1 MSKRLLKKV
10 FTAVLCIAMV
20 LNLYAVPAFAE
31 DEIKVEFVYTNVTK
45 LTMATGTT
53 RQIKTYTVPEN
64 ATNQEMRFSS
74 SDKNVARVSADGV
87 VTAVSPGIATIT
99 VKARDG
105 SKAQETIT
113 VNVVKN
119 LIINKDNVDSD
130 GEVIVF
136 DETYGNVSIDSSVG
150 SADIY
155 LSGVTVMNKLLLE
168 KGSYNVY
175 MYESSAESIEVV
187 ESFDDIVSF
196 STEEDND
203 IPGLHIYDTSSINN
217 ISAGSGLN
225 LTQDDTSEINTLVID
240 YDGEGDINIDLEG
253 FSGNVIINTTGSGS
267 INLNLTGSS
276 IANVIVTGGAN
287 SGTVVFNNV
296 EGSQI
301 TDLTVN
307 GSSNISLQT
316 PAENV
321 SIGSDSDGSS
331 LELGANVK
339 NLNNSGANSNI
350 TINSQVGNLVS
361 TGTGN
366 ITLNEGAE
374 VKNQELGTGTKVK
387 DNTPVYAGG
396 GGIGGGTASQPIEI
410 EPGAVIIDE
419 DFEDGII
426 DNKISG
432 RGLISKM
439 ISADGNNS
447 DKCMLVSGRTESY
460 YGMTIDLLPY
470 TVKYAGK
477 HVTLVFS
484 ADVKYTEG
492 DDTTQ
497 FKFTADDGQY
507 TNVALVTANKGQWA
521 TLTGTYTVLGTKT
534 YVYLE
539 GNGTGNYYV
548 DNLHVSI
555 QSVSDLVYVDSI
567 TLDQSSA
574 VIGIGGQFKFNAEVL
589 PANAED
595 TSVTWFSSD
604 PSIASVDT
612 TGLVTAYKGGTVTI
626 TAESNGSGKKAYAT
640 VTVDPT
646 IKVYSVRT
654 DKSILIFTETGG
666 TEQLGASVTLNASP
680 YTSAITWTSGDSSI
694 ASVSDTGLVTAVADG
709 STTITASTVIDVD
722 GTPTT
727 FSADCRVEVDTN
739 ALYVNTYDDP
749 DAPIGFTPMG
759 NAQLIYENGYVK
771 AYGRSN
777 GYEGGALS
785 TSSYNGKEIRITADV
800 KHGNASPTNV
810 IITYNTGSTYTR
822 VVDSGNI
829 PVGEW
834 MTITGTV
841 YVNNANSKIYFESSN
856 TTCDLYY
863 DNIIISEII
872 QLPTPITGV
881 TLSNNTLEMNVGQER
896 TLTATIEPERAT
908 TSRELTWTTSD
919 SSVATVDADGKVT
932 AVGVG
937 TAAITV
943 TTTVDGVSTVAYSD
957 TCTVTVSPALA
968 NPADPVVVDF
978 ENMAVGTTLSWIGWG
993 GDDGVATVITDPN
1006 NPANK
1011 LLEVKPAGYA
1021 RAAIID
1027 LTIPQGNTLYDYGKI
1042 SFKALWKE
1050 GDVGWKDVE
1059 VEAAQTLTGRFHE
1072 DDQSAARRIAS
1083 YNRAAG
1089 ATAALEETELDLN
1102 GNQSDLSGDIQIA
1115 IGIHCDGTAVYYL
1128 DDITL
1133 IPKVPRSVTPVETI
1147 VMQSGFEEA
1156 LLVNNSGTSFAVTRD
1171 AARTGQGCLLVS
1183 NADQDWKGPEFTLTE
1198 AGTYNVSAYVRTV
1211 SGSSIEY
1218 AFMDTTSY
1226 SEYNSRRTNSDT
1238 EWTQLQATV
1247 SVASGSAITLR
1258 ICAKTAGG
1266 GNVVSYYIDD
1276 LVVTSN
1282 SATVMQSGFEETL
1295 LVNNSSTNFTYVT
1308 TDKRSGNRSMY
1319 VSNADANWK
1328 GPEFTISEAG
1338 DYTLTAYV
1346 KSDSGSQEFCFKD
1359 TTSYQ
1364 AHGTQTNNG
1373 SEWTQIT
1380 AAVTVPEGGM
1390 TFRINCPGAS
1400 ETNIVSYFIDDFK
1413 VTQ

>member
-187 ESFDDIVSF
+187 ESLDDIVSF

-432 RGLISKM
+432 RGLIS
-439 ISADGNNS
+439 N
-447 DKCMLVSGRTESY
+447 Y
-460 YGMTIDLLPY
+460 LL
-470 TVKYAGK
+470 
-477 HVTLVFS
+477 
-484 ADVKYTEG
+484 
-492 DDTTQ
+492 
-497 FKFTADDGQY
+497 TAII
-507 TNVALVTANKGQWA
+507 V
-521 TLTGTYTVLGTKT
+521 
-534 YVYLE
+534 
-539 GNGTGNYYV
+539 
-548 DNLHVSI
+548 
-555 QSVSDLVYVDSI
+555 
-567 TLDQSSA
+567 
-574 VIGIGGQFKFNAEVL
+574 
-589 PANAED
+589 
-595 TSVTWFSSD
+595 
-604 PSIASVDT
+604 
-612 TGLVTAYKGGTVTI
+612 
-626 TAESNGSGKKAYAT
+626 
-640 VTVDPT
+640 
-646 IKVYSVRT
+646 
-654 DKSILIFTETGG
+654 
-666 TEQLGASVTLNASP
+666 
-680 YTSAITWTSGDSSI
+680 
-694 ASVSDTGLVTAVADG
+694 
-709 STTITASTVIDVD
+709 
-722 GTPTT
+722 
-727 FSADCRVEVDTN
+727 TN
-739 ALYVNTYDDP
+739 AC
-749 DAPIGFTPMG
+749 
-759 NAQLIYENGYVK
+759 
-771 AYGRSN
+771 
-777 GYEGGALS
+777 LS
-785 TSSYNGKEIRITADV
+785 AE
-800 KHGNASPTNV
+800 
-810 IITYNTGSTYTR
+810 
-822 VVDSGNI
+822 
-829 PVGEW
+829 
-834 MTITGTV
+834 
-841 YVNNANSKIYFESSN
+841 
-856 TTCDLYY
+856 
-863 DNIIISEII
+863 
-872 QLPTPITGV
+872 
-881 TLSNNTLEMNVGQER
+881 
-896 TLTATIEPERAT
+896 EP
-908 TSRELTWTTSD
+908 SH
-919 SSVATVDADGKVT
+919 
-932 AVGVG
+932 
-937 TAAITV
+937 ITV
-943 TTTVDGVSTVAYSD
+943 
-957 TCTVTVSPALA
+957 
-968 NPADPVVVDF
+968 
-978 ENMAVGTTLSWIGWG
+978 
-993 GDDGVATVITDPN
+993 
-1006 NPANK
+1006 
-1011 LLEVKPAGYA
+1011 
-1021 RAAIID
+1021 
-1027 LTIPQGNTLYDYGKI
+1027 
-1042 SFKALWKE
+1042 
-1050 GDVGWKDVE
+1050 
-1059 VEAAQTLTGRFHE
+1059 
-1072 DDQSAARRIAS
+1072 
-1083 YNRAAG
+1083 
-1089 ATAALEETELDLN
+1089 
-1102 GNQSDLSGDIQIA
+1102 
-1115 IGIHCDGTAVYYL
+1115 
-1128 DDITL
+1128 
-1133 IPKVPRSVTPVETI
+1133 
-1147 VMQSGFEEA
+1147 
-1156 LLVNNSGTSFAVTRD
+1156 
-1171 AARTGQGCLLVS
+1171 
-1183 NADQDWKGPEFTLTE
+1183 
-1198 AGTYNVSAYVRTV
+1198 
-1211 SGSSIEY
+1211 
-1218 AFMDTTSY
+1218 
-1226 SEYNSRRTNSDT
+1226 
-1238 EWTQLQATV
+1238 
-1247 SVASGSAITLR
+1247 
-1258 ICAKTAGG
+1258 
-1266 GNVVSYYIDD
+1266 
-1276 LVVTSN
+1276 
-1282 SATVMQSGFEETL
+1282 
-1295 LVNNSSTNFTYVT
+1295 
-1308 TDKRSGNRSMY
+1308 
-1319 VSNADANWK
+1319 
-1328 GPEFTISEAG
+1328 
-1338 DYTLTAYV
+1338 
-1346 KSDSGSQEFCFKD
+1346 
-1359 TTSYQ
+1359 
-1364 AHGTQTNNG
+1364 
-1373 SEWTQIT
+1373 
-1380 AAVTVPEGGM
+1380 
-1390 TFRINCPGAS
+1390 
-1400 ETNIVSYFIDDFK
+1400 
-1413 VTQ
+1413 